1 MTEKFI
7 EPFKTRSIRSDI
19 RKGCN
24 PLTWAGRALV
34 EFIAVPILKRKCNLR
49 ACSCCRRGGAR
60 TPYQSVKKDET
71 KWPIPTWM
79 TETKIPP
86 AGNEVTVP
94 VRRRDE
100 LSLGETRPWISFFFL
115 FSFFPFRSRR
125 NRYHFLFSSFSLL
138 FSRFLFPLL

>member
-1 MTEKFI
+1 MQ
-7 EPFKTRSIRSDI
+7 
-19 RKGCN
+19 
-24 PLTWAGRALV
+24 PLGGSRPAAEVPALV

-49 ACSCCRRGGAR
+49 ACRCCRRGGVRAR
-60 TPYQSVKKDET
+60 ASYQSVKKDEM

-100 LSLGETRPWISFFFL
+100 FSLGETRPWISFSFFFFFSL
-115 FSFFPFRSRR
+115 SLPAKSIPFSF
-125 NRYHFLFSSFSLL
+125 LL
-138 FSRFLFPLL
+138 FFFASPLLSRFLFPLS